1 MLKGTLP
8 APTPKHLK
16 CALTYSGTFAKHD
29 NALPTICAAYCANT
43 LPTQP
48 LETLAT
54 PLFKKADKA
63 NTVMAILSQE
73 QP

>member
-8 APTPKHLK
+8 APTPKRPK
-16 CALTYSGTFAKHD
+16 CALTYSGAFAKHD
-29 NALPTICAAYCANT
+29 NALLTICRHNCANT

-54 PLFKKADKA
+54 PLFKKADTA
-63 NTVMAILSQE
+63 NTLMAVLSQE
-73 QP
+73 RP